1 MSRPSNEVVN
11 RSHKKIYKRVVC
23 LLRYDTDAELLEW
36 LEREDTPTASEVLR
50 KALQE
55 EINKEK

>member
-1 MSRPSNEVVN
+1 MSRPTSEVTN
-11 RSHKKIYKRVVC
+11 RYQKKAYKRVVC

-36 LEREDTPTASEVLR
+36 LAREDTPTASEVLR

>member
-1 MSRPSNEVVN
+1 MGNTSYEVIN
-11 RSHKKIYKRVVC
+11 RYHKKTYKRVVC

-36 LEREDTPTASEVLR
+36 LARGDTPTASEVLR

-55 EINKEK
+55 EVAKEK